1 MKSIASIIIAFI
13 VSSSLVFSQNNSITE
28 EDFKISEFI
37 DGTLA
42 LPKDENSKTLAI
54 IIAGS
59 GPTDRDGNQN
69 FMKSNALKKLAHQ
82 LTQRGIATF
91 RYDKRTVK
99 QVKTGNIDSATSFD
113 DFVTDAVDVINYFKT
128 ADTFSE
134 IYVIGHSQGSLV
146 GMLAAKSNVD
156 GFISL
161 AGAGN
166 NIGDVITEQI
176 GKQVPQLKT
185 TTKTIMDTL
194 KTGKTVEEYPPMLSS
209 IFSKDIQ
216 PFMISWMAYYPSEEI
231 KQLDIPVL
239 IVNGTKD
246 LQVPEE
252 EAKLLKQSSPEA
264 ELVLIEQMNHVFI
277 EIDGN
282 DLENSKSYNESS
294 RQISTQ
300 LIDSIEEFI
309 KSH

>member
-282 DLENSKSYNESS
+282 NLENSKSYNESS